1 MKTHHESKKASP
13 AAASRKRGLAPDAL
27 FVNDARRTAL
37 EALERPATVPAAAFV
52 RAALETAAP
61 PPAPDRGGEGVSPG
75 RVLREVPLAHV
86 AIENRRFQYRVARN
100 LARLQESLLLQGQQ
114 VPVILRG
121 KAPPYEIVAGFGR
134 CDAIAALAA
143 QGKLERARVL
153 ADIRTDL
160 GDREAHEISVLENEE
175 REGLS
180 DLDRINKARRLREE
194 GYQVSEVAS
203 VLKKGERMVQYYLS
217 LSEAPRK
224 ISDALA
230 SGVLRP
236 THALVLT
243 KFARDALSELTPPEI
258 EKRLDELLERCA
270 KGASVPELRA
280 LVVPRT
286 MSRPLLI
293 PRGEGFE
300 LRGFSFSPAMSDED
314 CELLL
319 TVLDEARA
327 RIAGRLGRGSV
338 AVARAAETDRRMP
351 KLD

>member
-13 AAASRKRGLAPDAL
+13 AAGRKRGLAPNAL
-27 FVNDARRTAL
+27 FVNDARRAAL
-37 EALERPATVPAAAFV
+37 ETLERPSVPAAALV
-52 RAALETAAP
+52 RAALEAP
-61 PPAPDRGGEGVSPG
+61 PPPTADRGGEAPSAA

-86 AIENRRFQYRVARN
+86 AVENRRFQYRVARN

-134 CDAIAALAA
+134 CDAIAALAG
-143 QGKLERARVL
+143 QGKLEDARVL
-153 ADIRTDL
+153 ADIRPDL
-160 GDREAHEISVLENEE
+160 SDREAHEISVLENEE

-180 DLDRINKARRLREE
+180 DLDRINKARRLRDE
-194 GYQVSEVAS
+194 GYQVSEIAS

-230 SGVLRP
+230 TGALRP

-258 EKRLDELLERCA
+258 ESRLDELLERCA

-280 LVVPRT
+280 LVVPRA

-293 PRGEGFE
+293 ARGEGFE
-300 LRGFSFSPAMSDED
+300 LRGFSFSPTMEDEE

-319 TVLDEARA
+319 SVLDQARS
-327 RIAGRLGRGSV
+327 RIAARLDRSSV
-338 AVARAAETDRRMP
+338 GVARAAEADRRMP